1 MQKPFILAALLG
13 IAMTPAQADDIALFA
28 AGSLKEALSD
38 VAADYTE
45 AYATPVA
52 TSFGSSGL
60 MRERIET
67 GEAAHVFA
75 SANMR
80 HPKTLEAAGKGGPV
94 ALFARNRLCALARR
108 EVDVSTETL
117 LDVMLNA
124 GIRLGTSTPKADPS
138 GDYAFEL
145 FDKSGHAEV
154 LKSKALLLTG
164 GPQSA
169 KPPEGR
175 NAYAWVL
182 DSDQA

>member
-28 AGSLKEALSD
+28 AGSLKAALSD

-52 TSFGSSGL
+52 TSFGPSGL

-80 HPKTLEAAGKGGPV
+80 HPKILEAAGKAVRSPFLRATV
-94 ALFARNRLCALARR
+94 FARWPGRRLTFRPTPY
-108 EVDVSTETL
+108 ST
-117 LDVMLNA
+117 
-124 GIRLGTSTPKADPS
+124 
-138 GDYAFEL
+138 
-145 FDKSGHAEV
+145 
-154 LKSKALLLTG
+154 
-164 GPQSA
+164 
-169 KPPEGR
+169 
-175 NAYAWVL
+175 
-182 DSDQA
+182 